1 MDDPLQRNRRGR
13 GRIWHRRDVRAVTSS
28 LLAATFALAL
38 AVPSADASPPAG
50 KWLTW
55 DAHARTASLLLVAGY
70 DGSNN
75 GFNFDGYGR
84 GRFLVRVPTGWRVT
98 VTCRN
103 AASVPHSCTIVRG
116 PQTAVPAFR
125 GASTPSPLLGLRQGK
140 AARFTF
146 TASRPG
152 TYRIACL
159 VPGHE
164 DARMWDVFVVGG
176 VKRPSISTRTGF

>member
-1 MDDPLQRNRRGR
+1 MAVSWRNVGR
-13 GRIWHRRDVRAVTSS
+13 MWHRRDVHVPALS
-28 LLAATFALAL
+28 LLATAASALAL
-38 AVPSADASPPAG
+38 TVTSAGASRPPS

-55 DAHARTASLLLVAGY
+55 NAHARTASLVLVAGY

-84 GRFLVRVPTGWRVT
+84 GKLLVRVPVGWRVT

-103 AASVPHSCTIVRG
+103 AASMRHSCAIVRG
-116 PQTAVPAFR
+116 AQTITPAFR
-125 GASTPSPLLGLRQGK
+125 GAATRVPTLGLDSGEV
-140 AARFTF
+140 ARFRF
-146 TASRPG
+146 TASRAG

-164 DARMWDVFVVGG
+164 QARMWDVFDVGG
-176 VKRPSISTRTGF
+176 VRHPSISARTGF

>member
-1 MDDPLQRNRRGR
+1 M
-13 GRIWHRRDVRAVTSS
+13 WHRRDVRVATSS
-28 LLAATFALAL
+28 LLAAAASALAL
-38 AVPSADASPPAG
+38 AATSAGASPPAG

-55 DAHARTASLLLVAGY
+55 NAHARTASLVLVAGY

-84 GRFLVRVPTGWRVT
+84 GRLLVRIPTGWRVT

-103 AASVPHSCTIVRG
+103 AASMRHSCAIVRG
-116 PQTAVPAFR
+116 PRTAAPAFR
-125 GASTPSPLLGLRQGK
+125 GASTPSPLLGLRSGK
-140 AARFTF
+140 TARFTF